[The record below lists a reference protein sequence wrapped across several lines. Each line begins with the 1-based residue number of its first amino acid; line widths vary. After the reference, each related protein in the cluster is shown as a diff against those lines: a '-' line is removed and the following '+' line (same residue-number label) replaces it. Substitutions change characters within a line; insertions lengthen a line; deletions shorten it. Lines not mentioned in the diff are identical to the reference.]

1 MKKAVVLVS
10 TFLLFASL
18 TFAQTPQTQ
27 EKGKS
32 APAKTECTMKKDGKD
47 GKDCSKT
54 CDKKKMAGCCDKKGA
69 DNKDVKKDTK
79 TPEKK

>member
-1 MKKAVVLVS
+1 MKKITVLVS
-10 TFLLFASL
+10 TFVLFACL

-27 EKGKS
+27 EKGKKA
-32 APAKTECTMKKDGKD
+32 APAKSESTMKKD

-54 CDKKKMAGCCDKKGA
+54 CTPKEKAGCCAKKGA
-69 DNKDVKKDTK
+69 ENKDTK

>member
-1 MKKAVVLVS
+1 MKKVAVLVS
-10 TFLLFASL
+10 TFVLFACL

-32 APAKTECTMKKDGKD
+32 APAKSESTMKKD

-54 CDKKKMAGCCDKKGA
+54 CTPKERAGCCAKKGA
-69 DNKDVKKDTK
+69 ENKDTK
-79 TPEKK
+79 APEKK